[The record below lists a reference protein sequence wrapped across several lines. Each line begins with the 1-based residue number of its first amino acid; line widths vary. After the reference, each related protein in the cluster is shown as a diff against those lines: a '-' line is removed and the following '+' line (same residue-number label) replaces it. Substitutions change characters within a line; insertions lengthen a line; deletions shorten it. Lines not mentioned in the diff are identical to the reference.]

1 MHGKLAQQAHQAG
14 DRIKPFLGV
23 EEPLNNL
30 VGIAVR
36 CLPQVSGGEG
46 GERRSD
52 WDCSYEWLDN
62 LRWGYDEGHA
72 IVVGTNSHPLMLLQ
86 LNRNMV

>member
-1 MHGKLAQQAHQAG
+1 MMHMVRQVSIAALVGVRMAIVHGKLAQQAHQAG
-14 DRIKPFLGV
+14 DRIKRWCPGV

-52 WDCSYEWLDN
+52 WDCSYEWIDN
-62 LRWGYDEGHA
+62 
-72 IVVGTNSHPLMLLQ
+72 
-86 LNRNMV
+86 